1 MRTLSILLIVCLL
14 SCWAGE
20 ARASVLDL
28 QPPVPGKA
36 TGLFDHSATR
46 YSAGHR
52 GADLTA
58 TPGDAVH
65 ASAAGTV
72 YFVGRVAGRPTI
84 SVDHGGGIR
93 TTYTPAVASVPRGQ
107 EVDRGELIGTVGVDE
122 HCRSACLHWGLTD
135 GADHFDPLAQ
145 MSVQTIRLL
154 PEGATSRPRPPLL
167 SAGPGGR
174 LPVDGRTSSPFGMRT
189 HPITGVRK
197 LHDGTDIAAGC
208 GTPVTAPWPGRVVG
222 AALHSAY
229 GYRVIVEHGGL
240 RTAYAHM
247 RKLEVSVGDSLD
259 AGARLGSVG
268 STGLSTGCHLH
279 WMAWKNG
286 ALVDPLTLLG

>member
-1 MRTLSILLIVCLL
+1 M
-14 SCWAGE
+14 
-20 ARASVLDL
+20 
-28 QPPVPGKA
+28 
-36 TGLFDHSATR
+36 
-46 YSAGHR
+46 
-52 GADLTA
+52 
-58 TPGDAVH
+58 
-65 ASAAGTV
+65 
-72 YFVGRVAGRPTI
+72 
-84 SVDHGGGIR
+84 
-93 TTYTPAVASVPRGQ
+93 
-107 EVDRGELIGTVGVDE
+107 
-122 HCRSACLHWGLTD
+122 
-135 GADHFDPLAQ
+135 
-145 MSVQTIRLL
+145 
-154 PEGATSRPRPPLL
+154 
-167 SAGPGGR
+167 
-174 LPVDGRTSSPFGMRT
+174 DGRTSSPFGMRT